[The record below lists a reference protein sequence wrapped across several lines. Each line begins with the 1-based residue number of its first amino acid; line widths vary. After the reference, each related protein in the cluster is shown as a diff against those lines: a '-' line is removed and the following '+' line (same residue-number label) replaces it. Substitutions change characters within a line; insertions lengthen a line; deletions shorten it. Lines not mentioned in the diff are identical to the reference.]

1 MEHRLCKQAT
11 LAPPTPT
18 PTPIAP
24 AHHPARSTL
33 WT

>member
-11 LAPPTPT
+11 LAPPT